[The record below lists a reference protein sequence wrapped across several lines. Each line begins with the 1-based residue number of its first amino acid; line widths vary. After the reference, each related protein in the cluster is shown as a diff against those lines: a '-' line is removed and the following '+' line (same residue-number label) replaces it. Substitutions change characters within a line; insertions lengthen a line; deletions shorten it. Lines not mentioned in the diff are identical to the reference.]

1 MPDMLSNDSMIVMR
15 VNEVDLE
22 KHGAST
28 LVTLFNKAD
37 QKFIEVPL
45 C

>member
-1 MPDMLSNDSMIVMR
+1 MPDMLSNDPMIVMR

-37 QKFIEVPL
+37 QKFIEVPH

>member
-1 MPDMLSNDSMIVMR
+1 MPDILSNEPMIVMK

-22 KHGAST
+22 KDGAST
-28 LVTLFNKAD
+28 SVTLFNKAD
-37 QKFIEVPL
+37 QKFIEVPH